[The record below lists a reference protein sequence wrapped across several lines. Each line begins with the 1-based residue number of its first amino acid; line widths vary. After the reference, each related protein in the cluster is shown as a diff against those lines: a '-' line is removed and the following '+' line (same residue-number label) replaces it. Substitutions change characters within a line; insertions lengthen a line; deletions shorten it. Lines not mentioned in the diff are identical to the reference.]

1 MVLFNKLVKQLLSF
15 KRYIYTP
22 MLAPIK
28 DILYSKR
35 RIILFVLLL
44 ILAFFLFWDIVSAT
58 DTWAVPNPAGWWETT
73 QEVQNKWWQWVIISS
88 IQWILKVASVIV
100 SLMTYLATMFL
111 SPEWINGS
119 LFNMTYYFR
128 QVWIIISNVVYLIFA
143 FVLVYIAFMNI
154 IWKWEDYGIKKI
166 LPKFIIWILIVPLS
180 WFIVQF
186 VLSLSAILTVS
197 ALNLPFDTFSN
208 YAQDMG
214 KIQIPKKCTINLSE
228 FSSSEKN
235 TDWKSDPYWF
245 IKCGIWADWEEE
257 KISLNEFLS
266 STDSSDSIFWV
277 IATYTYWVMS
287 FESLD
292 TVFKNQKIETISD
305 LLIKTAFDAVFFIIY
320 LVIIVALWIV
330 LFTRWIY
337 IWIYIMISPLFW
349 LMYFFDTKEWS
360 SWFFWKFT
368 VMEFVKL
375 ALVPVFAMAAL
386 SFWMLFL
393 YVVWKWMTLESNGR
407 DLPGVSI
414 TPGKE
419 STILNIWSK
428 KVWLEIIWPAV
439 VTENSTDFFS
449 SLWNWAL
456 WIIGSLIIKVFG
468 IVVLWWVMMAAL
480 QTSKVTEEIIKP
492 LVDFWSQVWNVIQ
505 KAPMYAPI
513 LPWKASI
520 ASAWATGAE
529 INSIISQMWVKRAE
543 KSWSKFLPNKDEE
556 TQNRNDLRTNAI
568 QNLKKPIEK
577 VIEWLNSASDFNK
590 ASALNQMEWF
600 FQNEQV
606 KNKLWA
612 EFDDLYKKYRDWNF
626 SNTQDIATYLS
637 ELERKLDHKIIG
649 SKWVWIIYSSD
660 IEGFMNKKSSTD
672 TSSSTNTDTS
682 KKVTI
687 WTVEVKVEQDW
698 KNIVFTNTTD
708 GKDTLSKEEVKTSM
722 KTTTRE
728 GFKEK
733 LINDTKNFAPSIYGK
748 NREDLAEEVV
758 KKLETLAGE
767 GATWKAEPTE

>member
-245 IKCGIWADWEEE
+245 IKCGIWADWKEE

-492 LVDFWSQVWNVIQ
+492 LVDFWSQVWSVVKQ
-505 KAPMYAPI
+505 APMYAPI
-513 LPWKASI
+513 IPWWASI
-520 ASAWATGAE
+520 ASLPNVGSQL
-529 INSIISQMWVKRAE
+529 NSVIADMNSKRAKE
-543 KSWSKFLPNKDEE
+543 WLWRFLPDSDLE
-556 TQNRNDLRTNAI
+556 TSRTRIRNSDIN
-568 QNLKKPIEK
+568 NLGNNIIWELKWRIND
-577 VIEWLNSASDFNK
+577 VWDFRK
-590 ASALNQMEWF
+590 QEVGKIL
-600 FQNEQV
+600 
-606 KNKLWA
+606 
-612 EFDDLYKKYRDWNF
+612 DDLLNHKDLKEENK
-626 SNTQDIATYLS
+626 S
-637 ELERKLDHKIIG
+637 ELEKWINLIKKATNYWDAGKWFKKIAQAFEKTNMFVANWDYSGEKIKEMLTSWIDQNSWTTNTSNQKEIIIWWTIKVKQDWTSISLTNKDTKELLTDEEAKKFIEENSKANAQKIIH
-649 SKWVWIIYSSD
+649 WLWITDLNEI
-660 IEGFMNKKSSTD
+660 NK
-672 TSSSTNTDTS
+672 
-682 KKVTI
+682 I
-687 WTVEVKVEQDW
+687 LEA
-698 KNIVFTNTTD
+698 
-708 GKDTLSKEEVKTSM
+708 L
-722 KTTTRE
+722 
-728 GFKEK
+728 EK
-733 LINDTKNFAPSIYGK
+733 LSLGK
-748 NREDLAEEVV
+748 LTSDEKTN
-758 KKLETLAGE
+758 LETK
-767 GATWKAEPTE
+767 WWFSKVDNNQ